1 MSQFP
6 LWGTFLGLTNSCFW
20 SVQQCFS
27 SHVNIKKLILAEF
40 MYSKMTLCS
49 WPSQMVKAE
58 PLCYKPFISWRK
70 SMSCAWKCKCI
81 AGLLKAPM
89 SFIFTT
95 DKLTN
100 CVSQLCSSDHF
111 ILIRM
116 KSYKLYHW
124 CIGLCVLD
132 RCTESIINSYLNMC
146 YSDAYQYGITN

>member
-1 MSQFP
+1 
-6 LWGTFLGLTNSCFW
+6 
-20 SVQQCFS
+20 
-27 SHVNIKKLILAEF
+27 
-40 MYSKMTLCS
+40 MYPKMTLCS
-49 WPSQMVKAE
+49 WTSQMVKAE

-81 AGLLKAPM
+81 TQDYWKPQCP
-89 SFIFTT
+89 SSSPQISW
-95 DKLTN
+95 LTASASYA
-100 CVSQLCSSDHF
+100 VQTSDHF

-146 YSDAYQYGITN
+146 YSDAYQYGITNEASLHNVTNNPHMSITHPWNDESALCL